1 MDAHLAEEIGGEL
14 ADGSGANDEL
24 TVHTHEALRVEL
36 ALGFFE
42 GHVQGVGLAVE
53 GAQADYAVKRVS
65 GTVSGT
71 RSLTYSYF
79 FTLYMSVSDILYFRF
94 SRLNS

>member
-1 MDAHLAEEIGGEL
+1 VDAHLAEEIGGEL

-65 GTVSGT
+65 GT